1 MPKKIAR
8 IIGNGLNLG
17 FVKKNLG
24 LGKNSG
30 VFMVKEDLGFGKKT
44 WVQEKLRFL
53 WWKNPGFW
61 GKKTWVLK
69 NKTWV
74 LKRNIRWPLRATVVL
89 LITTSVTRKE
99 KTSNSDEISY
109 LSYSINFLTWNL
121 IKSAEKERSFPLV
134 IAISN
139 IFGLCA

>member
-44 WVQEKLRFL
+44 
-53 WWKNPGFW
+53 
-61 GKKTWVLK
+61 
-69 NKTWV
+69 
-74 LKRNIRWPLRATVVL
+74 
-89 LITTSVTRKE
+89 
-99 KTSNSDEISY
+99 
-109 LSYSINFLTWNL
+109 
-121 IKSAEKERSFPLV
+121 
-134 IAISN
+134 
-139 IFGLCA
+139 